1 MLIVEDINDNQP
13 LIYFDDTKN
22 IIEIYEETFYTLF
35 QTNELSVVDAD
46 LGINAMYNVKLER
59 ENFSS
64 AFNIIPQ
71 NGYQEQSF
79 SISVLNQNLLDYEN
93 LEFQSFEITVS
104 IIDWARFLEYI
115 LGYTPIYPYRIPLWH
130 TRKTWTGL

>member
-1 MLIVEDINDNQP
+1 VLIVEDINDNKP

-35 QTNELSVVDAD
+35 QTNELSIVDAD

-104 IIDWARFLEYI
+104 IMAWALFSGISLYGT
-115 LGYTPIYPYRIPLWH
+115 LYGTPYGTPKKSGPDYRNL
-130 TRKTWTGL
+130 